1 MSRVH
6 RLLRRRVPIVAVKA
20 ALASGVA
27 YYLGSLLPEPLDG
40 YSYYAAL
47 GAFTVVGL
55 VLVDSVKESLQVF
68 GAVALGVAIAVG
80 VEALTFANPVTVAV
94 TIAVGVLLG
103 SARLFGA
110 QRTWTPMAALFVLA
124 TGGPEPGAMALG
136 YVVQIPLGAV
146 VGVIVNV
153 VLFAPLGEDD
163 LQTAVA
169 DVQDRLAVQM
179 RSYAAI
185 LRDQNGDGTR
195 EGTAT
200 RDAGRALGA
209 VGEDTEGVGE
219 VTEEA
224 TETEAA
230 ARRGEVVHANVVE
243 LEQAQAKLRSAIIEA
258 RRAMRG
264 NPRARLRQS
273 RATRELDRAEAL
285 SRCAATLMAVGVVL
299 GQSAPALSEEGIV
312 LRRRSATALD
322 QAADVFAHPDA
333 ARAEP
338 QVVQR
343 SRESLES
350 VLEHSRVM
358 PSRDGLD
365 DVLFG
370 ALALAIRECLR
381 TFTREVAEIVVTEAD
396 GSS

>member
-1 MSRVH
+1 MGTMWRVH
-6 RLLRRRVPIVAVKA
+6 RLLRRRVLIIAVKA

-55 VLVDSVKESLQVF
+55 VLVDSVKESVQVF

-110 QRTWTPMAALFVLA
+110 QRTWTPIAALFVLA

-146 VGVIVNV
+146 VGVLVNV
-153 VLFAPLGEDD
+153 LFFAPLGDDD
-163 LQTAVA
+163 LEPAA
-169 DVQDRLAVQM
+169 AYVQRRLAVHM
-179 RSYAAI
+179 RTYAEI
-185 LRDQNGDGTR
+185 LREQNGDGAAS
-195 EGTAT
+195 GTAE
-200 RDAGRALGA
+200 RDARAP
-209 VGEDTEGVGE
+209 EDPTA
-219 VTEEA
+219 EEE
-224 TETEAA
+224 ETEAA
-230 ARRGEVVHANVVE
+230 ARRGDVVHDTIVE
-243 LEQAQAKLRSAIIEA
+243 LEQAQARLRSAIIEA

-264 NPRARLRQS
+264 NPRIRLRRNRS
-273 RATRELDRAEAL
+273 TRQLDRAEAL

-299 GQSAPALSEEGIV
+299 GQSAPALHEEGID
-312 LRRRSATALD
+312 LCRRSATALD

-333 ARAEP
+333 AREEP
-338 QVVQR
+338 EMVRR

-350 VLEHSRVM
+350 VLEHSRAM
-358 PSRDGLD
+358 PSQDGLD

-396 GSS
+396 GGA